1 MMRVTSF
8 VGQQARFSGTSFINA
23 RLCQKHFGDD
33 PPLGMMDLPGYLMD
47 QPVDD
52 VFMFS
57 TTDARRDDQIRRYAE
72 TLAQAMDMKDMNK
85 LLYQTPAVLDEN
97 DRFHLAHG
105 VAYGE
110 GWAPRNNDHLFK
122 QA

>member
-1 MMRVTSF
+1 MRVSF
-8 VGQQARFSGTSFINA
+8 NPGQQARFSGTSFINA
-23 RLCQKHFGDD
+23 RLCQQHFGEA
-33 PPLGMMDLPGYLMD
+33 PPLGMVDMPGYLSD

-57 TTDARRDDQIRRYAE
+57 TTNPKVDDQVRRYAE
-72 TLAQAMDMKDMNK
+72 TLAQAMGVTDMNQV
-85 LLYQTPAVLDEN
+85 LYQTPAVLGEN

-110 GWAPRNNDHLFK
+110 GWAPRSNEHLFT